1 MRCMVCAVSF
11 SLRLVLPIPTCRQR
25 RTEDDQ
31 MSRGARC
38 CFGLLFLTTQVLL
51 HGLITLIL
59 YWVIQFRWK
68 DGQGLPFAWRG
79 TGRVALEKQWNL
91 HPVLMVTGFIY
102 CMGQGIPTP
111 SMSSS
116 IYQTSFNY
124 FSHAR
129 LPVMSLLSPHLQQ
142 ALAHIL
148 PHPGH
153 PLRGAGVPCSLGL
166 PLSEDRQGWE
176 C

>member
-1 MRCMVCAVSF
+1 MRCMVCAISF

-116 IYQTSFNY
+116 IYQTSF
-124 FSHAR
+124 SHAC

-148 PHPGH
+148 QCPGH
-153 PLRGAGVPCSLGL
+153 PLCGAGLPCSLGL

>member
-1 MRCMVCAVSF
+1 MNHLNQNSF
-11 SLRLVLPIPTCRQR
+11 IIVICSSVMWAFYHTRMFNVQMNIASWCVWCFPAHLLYDLFITIPTCRHR

-31 MSRGARC
+31 MSSGARC

-116 IYQTSFNY
+116 IYQTSF
-124 FSHAR
+124 SHAC
-129 LPVMSLLSPHLQQ
+129 LPVM
-142 ALAHIL
+142 
-148 PHPGH
+148 
-153 PLRGAGVPCSLGL
+153 
-166 PLSEDRQGWE
+166 
-176 C
+176 